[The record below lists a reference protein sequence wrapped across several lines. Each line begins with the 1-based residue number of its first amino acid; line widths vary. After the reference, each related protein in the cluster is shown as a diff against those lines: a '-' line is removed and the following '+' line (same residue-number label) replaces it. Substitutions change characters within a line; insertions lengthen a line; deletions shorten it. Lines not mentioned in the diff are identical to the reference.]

1 MIENYN
7 KQIANLISRGDL
19 LLFKASR
26 AEPLSNYAN
35 VLLGGTPSRAHP
47 EYWDGDI
54 SWINSGAIT
63 GSPAILECSEKITK
77 LGVQKSAT
85 KCANAGE
92 TVLSIIEPSKEKV
105 SLVLDNE
112 IYFNQSVICISSKKQ
127 LWQGLLFFASRKLID
142 DIKGYA
148 TGAAQQSINKDLVEN
163 EQITVPDDSTIQKL
177 ETIKNRIINLEHK
190 IRVLMKQKELLLS
203 KYF

>member
-1 MIENYN
+1 MLQEAN
-7 KQIANLISRGDL
+7 K
-19 LLFKASR
+19 
-26 AEPLSNYAN
+26 AEPLSKYAN

-47 EYWDGDI
+47 EYWGGDI

-77 LGVQKSAT
+77 LGVEKSAT
-85 KCANAGE
+85 KCANSGE

-105 SLVLDNE
+105 SLVLDNK
-112 IYFNQSVICISSKKQ
+112 IYFNQSVICISSKMQ
-127 LWQGLLFFASRKLID
+127 QWQGLLFFASRKLID

-148 TGAAQQSINKDLVEN
+148 TGAAQQSINKDLIEN
-163 EQITVPDDSTIQKL
+163 EQITVPEDLITQKL
-177 ETIKNRIINLEHK
+177 EIIKKRIINLEQN
-190 IRVLMKQKELLLS
+190 IRVLIKQKKILLS